1 MTKKVD
7 IKLVLIVAGILVALV
22 AAIAGMFISTNNRAI
37 GLEEQI
43 YESAASIN
51 VQEKRRVDLV
61 YNLADT
67 VEQYAKHERSTLTE
81 LTEARTQAQS
91 GNVEQASVMLNAVA
105 EAYPELKADQTYMQ
119 LMTELSLTENMIAQY
134 RENYNHQVRSYNKY
148 VRKFPARSIL
158 DAMGYEVLD
167 FSYTDYDAPEDA
179 PQNLFGE

>member
-1 MTKKVD
+1 MKKSVD
-7 IKLVLIVAGILVALV
+7 IKLVLIIGGIIAAVALLIV
-22 AAIAGMFISTNNRAI
+22 GIFASTNNRAI

-43 YESAASIN
+43 LESSAAIN

-61 YNLADT
+61 YNLVDT
-67 VEQYAKHERSTLTE
+67 VEQYASHERSTLAE
-81 LTEARTQAQS
+81 LTEARTQAQA

-134 RENYNHQVRSYNKY
+134 RENYNYQVRSYNKY
-148 VRKFPARSIL
+148 VRKFPTRSIL
-158 DAMGYEVLD
+158 GAMGYEVLD
-167 FSYTDYDAPEDA
+167 FSYTNYDAPEDA